1 VSERSAHV
9 PIRSCAGCRQ
19 RDRQASLRRFTLAG
33 ERLVWDRRGRARGR
47 GAYLHARPECFA
59 AFVAHKPLVRSL
71 RASVCAAER
80 SRLVAEQ
87 TVN

>member
-1 VSERSAHV
+1 MSARFAHV

-19 RDRQASLRRFTLAG
+19 RDAQARLQRFTLAG

-47 GAYLHARPECFA
+47 GAYLHARADCFA
-59 AFVAHKPLVRSL
+59 AFVAHKPFVRSL
-71 RASVCAAER
+71 RASISAAER
-80 SRLVAEQ
+80 SRLVAEH